1 MTEPSI
7 HKGSNGSLWRP
18 FFFFFYSRVYV
29 RIWQP
34 SFDWGA
40 SLLAVIA
47 AFLASSQP
55 ICCWRLEHAV
65 CYNRNTHMAAK
76 TSDTHKHECTQ
87 IHTAYIHLNTQN
99 TNTSTNAKRNTGQ
112 HTRLQTHQK
121 TVSIW
126 FILYRNAVVFFCLQ
140 ISQLSVHQ
148 INLSQTVVSRLLVVG
163 IDIWLATFFVYYSQM
178 YRIM

>member
-65 CYNRNTHMAAK
+65 CYNRNTHGCK
-76 TSDTHKHECTQ
+76 NKRYPQTRVHTNTYSLHSPKYTKHKHEHKCQKKYGPT
-87 IHTAYIHLNTQN
+87 HTHTHAY
-99 TNTSTNAKRNTGQ
+99 K
-112 HTRLQTHQK
+112 HTRKQSVYDSFYIEMRSYFSVYRFLSFL
-121 TVSIW
+121 SI
-126 FILYRNAVVFFCLQ
+126 RSVFLKLW
-140 ISQLSVHQ
+140 SP
-148 INLSQTVVSRLLVVG
+148 
-163 IDIWLATFFVYYSQM
+163 DYWWLALIFD
-178 YRIM
+178 